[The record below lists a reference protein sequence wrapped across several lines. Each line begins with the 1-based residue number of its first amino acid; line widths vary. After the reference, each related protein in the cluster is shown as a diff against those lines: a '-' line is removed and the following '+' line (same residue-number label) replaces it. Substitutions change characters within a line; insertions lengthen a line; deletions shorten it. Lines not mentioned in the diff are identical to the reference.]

1 VFHFLAISAGWSTG
15 ERTVLTLQSCAKVS
29 LAAVKMLDGRDTIF
43 ALLSGRT
50 GRDRKM
56 HLNRES

>member
-1 VFHFLAISAGWSTG
+1 LFGDQCRLVDIRANGVDL
-15 ERTVLTLQSCAKVS
+15 VLQSCAKVS
-29 LAAVKMLDGRDTIF
+29 FAAVKMLDGRNTTF